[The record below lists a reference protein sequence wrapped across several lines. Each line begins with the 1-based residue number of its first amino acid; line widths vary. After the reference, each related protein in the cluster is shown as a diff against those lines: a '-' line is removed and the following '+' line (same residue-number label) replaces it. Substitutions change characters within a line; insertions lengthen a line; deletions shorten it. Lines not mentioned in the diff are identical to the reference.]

1 LRENGS
7 HAWLAVETLNQSNCG
22 NLFVMR
28 RTQAILVIVALLSTP
43 LALLARSTGTN
54 SMDCNDGMC
63 CLPHGPHHPTPHHA
77 PQHPVHEAMS
87 CEHGAASH
95 IIECTMNAGHQR
107 MDYGLLSPIAP
118 TKPSAVVSIT
128 PWNLPRVAGLPSP
141 AQSLSAGFLANPFQP
156 PRT

>member
-1 LRENGS
+1 
-7 HAWLAVETLNQSNCG
+7 
-22 NLFVMR
+22 MR
-28 RTQAILVIVALLSTP
+28 RAQAILVIVALLSTP

-63 CLPHGPHHPTPHHA
+63 CLPHGPHHSTPQHA
-77 PQHPVHEAMS
+77 PQRPVHEGMS
-87 CEHGAASH
+87 CEHGTGSH
-95 IIECTMNAGHQR
+95 IIECTMNAGHHR

-128 PWNLPRVAGLPSP
+128 PLNLPRVAGLQAP
-141 AQSLSAGFLANPFQP
+141 AQNLSAGFLTSPFQP

>member
-1 LRENGS
+1 
-7 HAWLAVETLNQSNCG
+7 
-22 NLFVMR
+22 MR

-63 CLPHGPHHPTPHHA
+63 CLPHGPHHSTPHRA
-77 PQHPVHEAMS
+77 PQSPVHEGMS
-87 CEHGAASH
+87 CEHGTASH

-107 MDYGLLSPIAP
+107 MDYGFLSPIAP
-118 TKPSAVVSIT
+118 TKPSALAAIT
-128 PWNLPRVAGLPSP
+128 ALNLPRVAGFLSP